1 MISEKDFAE
10 LLIAYAGFPPKKKV
24 KMLKRVRKAF
34 KVAAPSSEEGEGG
47 GEGEEANKS
56 PGENA
61 LSNLGYIHAGCPDSN
76 VDVRYLL
83 LMSN

>member
-34 KVAAPSSEEGEGG
+34 KVAAAPSSEEEGEGG
-47 GEGEEANKS
+47 GGEGEGEEANKS
-56 PGENA
+56 PGKND
-61 LSNLGYIHAGCPDSN
+61 LIVSCPDSN
-76 VDVRYLL
+76 VDVHYLL